1 MTPVYTAAKRA
12 ETIKT
17 SLGQQV
23 DVTVTGFDDS
33 PLRFDQ
39 LIEAISGA
47 EGLIGVPYPSHEVTM
62 MRESQVSG
70 GFCGINQMSY
80 ASRFATDPYVIDG
93 SVISIRVDEDC
104 FNTFDTIAHEVA
116 HTWFHESGYANWID
130 EGLANAI
137 ELEVVAAN
145 QPNEVA
151 YPPVTYCESYRNIRE
166 LEQGNPARISK
177 DPYTGFGCNYSL
189 GDGIFG
195 ALKDHYGVMEFNKR
209 IAQLARRETNSS
221 DRQYSIADIRR
232 VFGGNDSSL
241 ELVNLW
247 YQGQP
252 ETRNYRHLDAVKW
265 TFPPTIDGEYLHFAG
280 KLDQSGVVHD
290 FNLGEDA
297 YCSQFSLYEGIGE
310 VDWVNNV
317 SRPLPA
323 GWTHDPDSKVITINH
338 SIDPNTGEFK
348 VTAIIVGIALS
359 NKTVLSLLIRERVAT
374 GAEGLCQEGTNYA
387 QIPVIVGRIPTEQ
400 KQARYFHSDAVEWT
414 FPPTIDGEYLHFA
427 GITSEP
433 GMVHDFVLGDDNF
446 CSQFTIYRNYFNQ
459 DRIATVRA
467 PLPVGWT
474 HRETPTVVIVND
486 QIDPDTGEF
495 SITAQINDRQAVQVP
510 ELSLLVS
517 SQEAVGSDN
526 RCELGDSYSQMDV
539 SVGDIPQALK
549 VQRHYHLDAIQW
561 IAPPTINGNT
571 LTLSGRAGPGA
582 IRLEWIEGYCSQF
595 SLYERNSGGYH
606 YIDSLNPF
614 LPDGRHWT
622 GPVTG
627 EVSSYHIAGDGTFQA
642 TARMTDRVL
651 DGYTNLVLVVRTSAA
666 VDPATRKCGSSE
678 VLSAIDVERN

>member
-93 SVISIRVDEDC
+93 SIISIRVDEDC

-137 ELEVVAAN
+137 ELQVVAAN
-145 QPNEVA
+145 QPYEVA
-151 YPPVTYCESYRNIRE
+151 YPPLTYCESYRNIRE

-374 GAEGLCQEGTNYA
+374 GADGLCQEGTNYA

-400 KQARYFHSDAVEWT
+400 KQARYYHSDAVEWT

-433 GMVHDFVLGDDNF
+433 GMVHDFVLGDDNS
-446 CSQFTIYRNYFNQ
+446 CSQFTIYRNYFDQ
-459 DRIATVRA
+459 DRVATLSD
-467 PLPVGWT
+467 PLSVGWT
-474 HRETPTVVIVND
+474 HVEIPSVVIINN
-486 QIDPDTGEF
+486 QINPDTGEF
-495 SITAQINDRQAVQVP
+495 SVSARLNDPQVAQVP
-510 ELSLLVS
+510 ELSLVVQS
-517 SQEAVGSDN
+517 RVA
-526 RCELGDSYSQMDV
+526 LGQDRICDQGNSYSQIAV
-539 SVGDIPQALK
+539 SKGDIPSEFK
-549 VQRHYHLDAIQW
+549 VAKHYHANAIQW
-561 IAPPTINGNT
+561 TDPPALDGAT
-571 LTLSGRAGPGA
+571 LTFAGKTEPGV
-582 IRLEWIEGYCSQF
+582 ISLRYRDGYCGQF
-595 SLYERNSGGYH
+595 SLFERDERGYH
-606 YIDSLNPF
+606 RVASLAPL
-614 LPDGRHWT
+614 LPDDREWT
-622 GPVTG
+622 SPQAAELVEGWT
-627 EVSSYHIAGDGTFQA
+627 YTDGKFNA
-642 TARMTDRVL
+642 TTKLSPDL
-651 DGYTNLVLVVRTSAA
+651 LSQFPNPVLVVRSLAA
-666 VDPATRKCGSSE
+666 VDPATRVCGESE
-678 VLSAIDVERN
+678 ILSAIDIQRN